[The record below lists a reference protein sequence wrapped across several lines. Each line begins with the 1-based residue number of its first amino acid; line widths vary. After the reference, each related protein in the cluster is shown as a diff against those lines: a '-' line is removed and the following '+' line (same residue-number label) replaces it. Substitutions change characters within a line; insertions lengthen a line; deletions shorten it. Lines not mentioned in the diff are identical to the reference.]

1 MRLNDLA
8 AIPIPAPAKR
18 PSELG
23 ALKKKTQS
31 TGSVF
36 GNQPKEVDIVSFIV
50 ELGRDSLNGQRD
62 TVNYN
67 RCRRFTTGTCSAR
80 LVSLCLFLRA

>member
-1 MRLNDLA
+1 M
-8 AIPIPAPAKR
+8 
-18 PSELG
+18 
-23 ALKKKTQS
+23 KKKTQS

-62 TVNYN
+62 TVN
-67 RCRRFTTGTCSAR
+67 
-80 LVSLCLFLRA
+80 